1 MEEMA
6 APRLVLVFSGKRK
19 SGKDF
24 ITDRLQESLSGD
36 TCAILRLSGPLKK
49 QFAQERGLDFQRLLD
64 ASEYKET
71 YRAAMIRWG
80 EEKRNSDPGF
90 FCRLIV
96 EGVTQPV
103 WIVSDA
109 RRRSDVDWFLSSYG
123 AITQTVRVEA
133 SPETRRARGWEYTPE
148 VDEAE
153 SECGLDTGVTFD
165 WIISNDGDQSALEE
179 QLRQLTAFIRSKLT
193 AEV

>member
-103 WIVSDA
+103 WIISDA
-109 RRRSDVDWFLSSYG
+109 RRRSDVDWFLSSYRDV
-123 AITQTVRVEA
+123 TQTVRVEA
-133 SPETRRARGWEYTPE
+133 SPETRRARGWEFTPE